1 MASQPS
7 RDDEARSQDAGQDA
21 PRSISAKDVKE
32 LRERTGAGMMDCKA
46 ALQEAEGDTDKA
58 VEILR
63 VKGQAQAAKRGERT
77 ASEGAVS
84 SYIHAGGK
92 IGAMVEVNSE
102 TDFVSRNEQFQ
113 EFARDV
119 ALHVAAAAPRYVSE
133 DEVPEEDKEAELRVL
148 REQAAAEGKPEQV
161 QQKMA
166 EGRMGKWLD
175 EVVLLRQTHVN
186 ADKYGGKTIEDLR
199 TEIASNTGENVVIRR
214 FARFAVGEE

>member
-1 MASQPS
+1 MA
-7 RDDEARSQDAGQDA
+7 D
-21 PRSISAKDVKE
+21 ISAKDVKE

-46 ALQEAEGDTDKA
+46 ALQESSGDVDKA

-63 VKGQAQAAKRGERT
+63 VKGQAQAAKRGGRA
-77 ASEGAVS
+77 ASEGAVA

-161 QQKMA
+161 QEKMA
-166 EGRMGKWLD
+166 EGRLGKWLD
-175 EVVLLRQTHVN
+175 EVVLLRQPHVN
-186 ADKYGGKTIEDLR
+186 ADKHEGKTIEELR

-214 FARFAVGEE
+214 FQRFAVGEE